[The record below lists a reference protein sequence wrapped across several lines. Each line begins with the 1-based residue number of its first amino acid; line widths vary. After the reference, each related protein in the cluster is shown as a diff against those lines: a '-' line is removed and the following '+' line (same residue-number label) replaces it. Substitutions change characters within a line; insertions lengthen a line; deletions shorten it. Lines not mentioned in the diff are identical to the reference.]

1 VSENEILAAV
11 NVRPMRLKNMLKIL
25 EVEGAVERA
34 GSKWLRTLSP
44 WTYDEERVR
53 RVTDARRAEQAAME
67 TYGRTD
73 ECLLVF
79 LLRQLDD
86 PDPRPCG
93 RCMVCIGGSPAVA
106 LAPEVVAKARE
117 HLRWAELLVEPRLQW
132 PSGMDEPKGR
142 ISEELRLQPGRSLS
156 VLDDG
161 GWGGLV
167 RRGLTEEEYADALVQ
182 AAAEL
187 IARRWRPDPFPT
199 WVTSIPSTTRPD
211 LVPGFA
217 QRLAEALGLPFRP
230 LLVKTRETKPQ
241 KELENSQQQFRNV
254 WGAFAAT
261 GQVPAAEPAL
271 LVDDLAESRWTLTV
285 AGSVLLEAGSGPV
298 SPFVLAKAVSD

>member
-1 VSENEILAAV
+1 
-11 NVRPMRLKNMLKIL
+11 
-25 EVEGAVERA
+25 
-34 GSKWLRTLSP
+34 
-44 WTYDEERVR
+44 
-53 RVTDARRAEQAAME
+53 
-67 TYGRTD
+67 
-73 ECLLVF
+73 
-79 LLRQLDD
+79 
-86 PDPRPCG
+86 
-93 RCMVCIGGSPAVA
+93 
-106 LAPEVVAKARE
+106 
-117 HLRWAELLVEPRLQW
+117 
-132 PSGMDEPKGR
+132 MDEPKGR
-142 ISEELRLQPGRSLS
+142 IPEELRLQPGRSLS